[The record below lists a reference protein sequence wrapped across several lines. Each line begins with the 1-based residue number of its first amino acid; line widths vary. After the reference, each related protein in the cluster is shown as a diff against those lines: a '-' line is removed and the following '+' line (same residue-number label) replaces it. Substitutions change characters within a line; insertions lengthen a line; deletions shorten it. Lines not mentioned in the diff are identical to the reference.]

1 MIARKKVVILL
12 EYTVERQHFLLF
24 LALSGSASLI
34 WDWMQ
39 MPRIS
44 RQRRQRVAQ
53 NVNKPM
59 FECFKG
65 GLWPAKHCLFV
76 PGLDSVDACVCS
88 RCRCDPGRKFHFC
101 RPAEEGQL
109 HLPAVLRPLHMP
121 GSGSG
126 TCGLH
131 CRDWCSQL
139 GAAVKNHWILHQIFW
154 FCQLHSSYVDFFD
167 VMHPATQDGDTAL
180 QITQRR
186 RDPAD
191 VVAVTKVWIVSVDVT
206 FWSVESCRFMLIHV
220 DSCWFMLIG
229 IDMYWLDCLKTWSRT
244 FYLMG
249 SWAQMSLL
257 DSELYLTYFTSL
269 WGVESTVFFP
279 TFSKAKGGSVKALGH
294 MMVSVLEAL
303 H

>member
-220 DSCWFMLIG
+220 DSCWFMLIHV
-229 IDMYWLDCLKTWSRT
+229 DWYWYVLIGLLENMKQDI
-244 FYLMG
+244 
-249 SWAQMSLL
+249 LL
-257 DSELYLTYFTSL
+257 DGIMSTDEPAWL
-269 WGVESTVFFP
+269 WVIPDLFHIAVRCWINGFFP
-279 TFSKAKGGSVKALGH
+279 DLF
-294 MMVSVLEAL
+294 
-303 H
+303 